1 MSTGANTAMH
11 TVTPLTGLD
20 RTLPPGH
27 TLRVGI
33 DRIRLELLEYVRR
46 VDNMI
51 FTFAFP
57 IMLLL
62 IFASAFGS
70 ADPVQTPEGEIDP
83 AAMML
88 PAMLAAGVLLSG
100 TQNLGIGVA
109 IEKWDGTLRR
119 FSAMPIPVAS
129 YFIGKF
135 GQVLVT
141 SIVQTAALLAV
152 GIGVFGFELPQSG
165 EQWGVFGWAYGL
177 GLLCCSMLGLAL
189 AQLPRSVNSAS
200 AIVIPVVLLLQ
211 FISGI
216 YLTITML
223 PEWLIQIA
231 NVFPVAWLAHAM
243 RFAFMPDAARFA
255 ELNQEWDLG
264 TALLMLAA
272 WTVVGTAIALF
283 TFRWV
288 KRS

>member
-1 MSTGANTAMH
+1 MITT
-11 TVTPLTGLD
+11 TTKRPIQVTDLD
-20 RTLPPGH
+20 RTLATGH
-27 TLRVGI
+27 ILRVGM

-57 IMLLL
+57 ILLLL

-70 ADPVQTPEGEIDP
+70 VDAIQTPEGELDP

-100 TQNLGIGVA
+100 MQNLGIGVA
-109 IEKWDGTLRR
+109 IERWDGTLRR
-119 FSAMPIPVAS
+119 LSAMPIPVAS

-135 GQVLVT
+135 GQVIVT
-141 SIVQTAALLAV
+141 AIVQTAALLSV
-152 GIGVFGFELPQSG
+152 GVGVFGFELPQST
-165 EQWGVFGWAYGL
+165 EQWGVFAAVYVL
-177 GLLCCSMLGLAL
+177 GLFCCSMLGLAM

-200 AIVIPVVLLLQ
+200 AIVIPIVLVLQ

-223 PEWLIQIA
+223 PDWLIQIA

-243 RFAFMPDAARFA
+243 RFAFLPEAGRFA
-255 ELNQEWDLG
+255 ELNQEWNLDMAFIMLG
-264 TALLMLAA
+264 A
-272 WTVVGTAIALF
+272 WSVVGLVIALV

-288 KRS
+288 SRS

>member
-1 MSTGANTAMH
+1 MTALQ
-11 TVTPLTGLD
+11 VTALD
-20 RTLPPGH
+20 RSLPAGH
-27 TLRVGI
+27 TLRVGL
-33 DRIRLELLEYVRR
+33 DRIRLELIEYVRR
-46 VDNMI
+46 VDNMV

-57 IMLLL
+57 ILLLL

-70 ADPVQTPEGEIDP
+70 QEPVQTPDGEVDP

-100 TQNLGIGVA
+100 MQNLGIGVA

-119 FSAMPIPVAS
+119 LSAMPIPVAS

-135 GQVLVT
+135 GQVLIT
-141 SIVQTAALLAV
+141 ALVQSAALLAV
-152 GIGVFGFELPQSG
+152 GIGVFGFDLPQTG
-165 EQWGVFGWAYGL
+165 EQWGVLAWAYTL

-231 NVFPVAWLAHAM
+231 NLFPVAWLAHAM
-243 RFAFMPDAARFA
+243 RFAFLPEGGRFI

-264 TALLMLAA
+264 MALLMLAV
-272 WTVVGTAIALF
+272 WTVVGTVVALC

>member
-1 MSTGANTAMH
+1 MITT
-11 TVTPLTGLD
+11 TTKRPIQVTDLD
-20 RTLPPGH
+20 RTLATGH
-27 TLRVGI
+27 ILRVGM

-57 IMLLL
+57 ILLLL

-70 ADPVQTPEGEIDP
+70 VDAIQTPEGELDP

-100 TQNLGIGVA
+100 MQNLGIGVA
-109 IEKWDGTLRR
+109 IERWDGTLRR
-119 FSAMPIPVAS
+119 LSAMPIPVAS

-135 GQVLVT
+135 GQVIVT
-141 SIVQTAALLAV
+141 AIVQTAALLAV
-152 GIGVFGFELPQSG
+152 GVGVFGFELPQST
-165 EQWGVFGWAYGL
+165 EQWGVFAAVYVL
-177 GLLCCSMLGLAL
+177 GLFCCSMLGLAM

-200 AIVIPVVLLLQ
+200 AIVIPIVLVLQ

-223 PEWLIQIA
+223 PDWLIQIA

-243 RFAFMPDAARFA
+243 RFAFLPEAGRFA
-255 ELNQEWDLG
+255 ELNQEWNLDMAFIMLG
-264 TALLMLAA
+264 A
-272 WTVVGTAIALF
+272 WAVVGTVIALV

-288 KRS
+288 SRS

>member
-1 MSTGANTAMH
+1 MTTTAARERVSDLH
-11 TVTPLTGLD
+11 
-20 RTLPPGH
+20 RALPAGH
-27 TLRVGI
+27 VLRVGI

-57 IMLLL
+57 ILLL
-62 IFASAFGS
+62 FIFASAFGS
-70 ADPVQTPEGEIDP
+70 VDPVQTPEGELEP

-100 TQNLGIGVA
+100 MQNLGIGVA
-109 IEKWDGTLRR
+109 IERWDGTLRR
-119 FSAMPIPVAS
+119 LSAMPIPVTS

-135 GQVLVT
+135 GQVIVT
-141 SIVQTAALLAV
+141 SLVQTAALLAV
-152 GIGVFGFELPQSG
+152 GVWVFGFDLPQTG
-165 EQWGVFGWAYGL
+165 EQWGVFAAVYVL
-177 GLLCCSMLGLAL
+177 GLFCCSMLGLAI

-200 AIVIPVVLLLQ
+200 AIVIPIVLVLQ

-243 RFAFMPDAARFA
+243 RFAFLPDAARYA
-255 ELNQEWDLG
+255 ELNFEWNLDMAFIMLG
-264 TALLMLAA
+264 A
-272 WTVVGTAIALF
+272 WSVVGLVIALV

-288 KRS
+288 SRS

>member
-1 MSTGANTAMH
+1 MITT
-11 TVTPLTGLD
+11 TTKRPIQVTDLD
-20 RTLPPGH
+20 RTLATGH
-27 TLRVGI
+27 ILRVGM

-57 IMLLL
+57 ILLLL

-70 ADPVQTPEGEIDP
+70 VDAIQTPEGELDP

-100 TQNLGIGVA
+100 MQNLGIGVA
-109 IEKWDGTLRR
+109 IERWDGTLRR
-119 FSAMPIPVAS
+119 LSAMPIPVAS

-135 GQVLVT
+135 GQVIVT
-141 SIVQTAALLAV
+141 AIVQTAALLAV
-152 GIGVFGFELPQSG
+152 GVGVFGFELPQST
-165 EQWGVFGWAYGL
+165 EQWGVFAAGYVL
-177 GLLCCSMLGLAL
+177 GLFCCSMLGLAM

-200 AIVIPVVLLLQ
+200 AIVIPIVLVLQ

-223 PEWLIQIA
+223 PDWLIQIA

-243 RFAFMPDAARFA
+243 RFAFLPEAGRFA
-255 ELNQEWDLG
+255 ELNQEWNLDMAFIMLG
-264 TALLMLAA
+264 A
-272 WTVVGTAIALF
+272 WSVVGLVIALV

-288 KRS
+288 SRS

>member
-1 MSTGANTAMH
+1 MSTT
-11 TVTPLTGLD
+11 TTKRPIQVTDLD
-20 RTLPPGH
+20 RTLATGH
-27 TLRVGI
+27 ILRVGM

-57 IMLLL
+57 ILLLL

-70 ADPVQTPEGEIDP
+70 VDAIQTPEGELDP

-100 TQNLGIGVA
+100 MQNLGIGVA
-109 IEKWDGTLRR
+109 IERWDGTLRR
-119 FSAMPIPVAS
+119 LSAMPIPVAS

-135 GQVLVT
+135 GQVIVT
-141 SIVQTAALLAV
+141 AIVQTAALLAV
-152 GIGVFGFELPQSG
+152 GVGVFGFELPQST
-165 EQWGVFGWAYGL
+165 EQWGVFAAVYVL
-177 GLLCCSMLGLAL
+177 GLFCCSMLGLAM

-200 AIVIPVVLLLQ
+200 AIVIPIVLVLQ

-223 PEWLIQIA
+223 PDWLIQIA

-243 RFAFMPDAARFA
+243 RFAFLPEAGRFA
-255 ELNQEWDLG
+255 ELNQEWNLDMAFIMLG
-264 TALLMLAA
+264 A
-272 WTVVGTAIALF
+272 WAVVGTVIALV

-288 KRS
+288 SRS

>member
-1 MSTGANTAMH
+1 MSTAANTAMH
-11 TVTPLTGLD
+11 TVTPVTGLD

-135 GQVLVT
+135 GQ
-141 SIVQTAALLAV
+141 
-152 GIGVFGFELPQSG
+152 
-165 EQWGVFGWAYGL
+165 
-177 GLLCCSMLGLAL
+177 
-189 AQLPRSVNSAS
+189 
-200 AIVIPVVLLLQ
+200 
-211 FISGI
+211 
-216 YLTITML
+216 
-223 PEWLIQIA
+223 
-231 NVFPVAWLAHAM
+231 
-243 RFAFMPDAARFA
+243 
-255 ELNQEWDLG
+255 
-264 TALLMLAA
+264 
-272 WTVVGTAIALF
+272 
-283 TFRWV
+283 
-288 KRS
+288 

>member
-1 MSTGANTAMH
+1 MTTTA
-11 TVTPLTGLD
+11 TQRPEQVAGLN
-20 RTLPPGH
+20 RALPAGH
-27 TLRVGI
+27 VLRVGL

-57 IMLLL
+57 ILLLL

-70 ADPVQTPEGEIDP
+70 ADPVQTPEGELDP

-100 TQNLGIGVA
+100 MQNLGIGVA
-109 IEKWDGTLRR
+109 IERWDGTLRR
-119 FSAMPIPVAS
+119 LSAMPIPVGS

-135 GQVLVT
+135 GQVIVT
-141 SIVQTAALLAV
+141 AIVQTAALLAV
-152 GIGVFGFELPQSG
+152 GVGVFGFELPQTA
-165 EQWGVFGWAYGL
+165 EQWGVFAAVYVL
-177 GLLCCSMLGLAL
+177 GLFCCSMLGLAL

-200 AIVIPVVLLLQ
+200 AIVIPIVLVLQ

-223 PEWLIQIA
+223 PDWLIQIA

-243 RFAFMPDAARFA
+243 RYAFLPEAGRFA
-255 ELNQEWDLG
+255 ELGHEWNLDMAFIMLG
-264 TALLMLAA
+264 A
-272 WTVVGTAIALF
+272 WAVIGAVIALV

-288 KRS
+288 SRS

>member
-1 MSTGANTAMH
+1 MITT
-11 TVTPLTGLD
+11 TTKRPIQVTDLD
-20 RTLPPGH
+20 RTLATGH
-27 TLRVGI
+27 ILRVGL

-57 IMLLL
+57 ILLLL
-62 IFASAFGS
+62 IFASAFGNV
-70 ADPVQTPEGEIDP
+70 DVIQTPEGELDP

-100 TQNLGIGVA
+100 MQNLGIGVA
-109 IEKWDGTLRR
+109 IERWDGTLRR
-119 FSAMPIPVAS
+119 LSAMPIPVAS

-135 GQVLVT
+135 GQVIVT
-141 SIVQTAALLAV
+141 AIVQTAALLAV
-152 GIGVFGFELPQSG
+152 GVWVFGFELPQTA
-165 EQWGVFGWAYGL
+165 EQWGVFAAVYVL
-177 GLLCCSMLGLAL
+177 GLFCCSMLGLAL

-200 AIVIPVVLLLQ
+200 AIVIPIVLVLQ

-223 PEWLIQIA
+223 PDWLIQIA

-243 RFAFMPDAARFA
+243 RFAFLPEAGRFA
-255 ELNQEWDLG
+255 ELNQEWNLDMAFIMLG
-264 TALLMLAA
+264 A
-272 WTVVGTAIALF
+272 WAVVGTVIALV

-288 KRS
+288 SRS